1 MKVLLI
7 QPPHY
12 YDGGSRPPTNFL
24 LGLGYI
30 ARVLHNAGH
39 QVDVLDIWAHQWTNQ
54 EVIHNIQ
61 NIDHDIIGISAF
73 STQYAYVKWLIAE
86 LRKYSKAKIAVG
98 GALATFSAEIV
109 LKHTQAEICVIGDGE
124 LTFLE
129 ALKNLDNL
137 KTVEGIYFKQN
148 GEIIKNSPRKYIQ
161 NLDNIEF
168 PDWDLFPIEIYLKN
182 CAVFGYPN
190 IKAMNIVTSRG
201 CPWDCRFCSKT
212 FSGVRLRSIDNVID
226 EIKELKRRY
235 DIRGIAFNDELV
247 LINKQR
253 AYELCE
259 KIEPLQIKWSCQG
272 RVNNVDLD
280 LLKRMKKAGCLSV
293 GYGVESGSQTILDGM
308 NKKTT
313 VAQAHTAL
321 RDTVKAGLIPIVQ
334 MMYGYP
340 GETRETLQET
350 IDFFKNVVFLGPEII
365 NSLRLSATIPLPGAE
380 LYERAV
386 KDGLISNE
394 EKFLEELSAGYMH
407 NVQKL
412 LVNFTDFSKDEF
424 WRLKNDTERMIK
436 NEQVKR
442 HPVRFLIGLLLLRLK
457 QIVPYYKKWGLKAT
471 IKTVTKKL
479 FPLKKVIQS

>member
-12 YDGGSRPPTNFL
+12 YDGGSRPPTNFP

-54 EVIHNIQ
+54 EVIQNIR
-61 NIDHDIIGISAF
+61 NIDHDIIGISAM

-86 LRKYSKAKIAVG
+86 LRKYSKAKITVG

-109 LKHTQAEICVIGDGE
+109 LKHTQAEICVIGEGE
-124 LTFLE
+124 VTFLDV
-129 ALKNLDNL
+129 LKNLDNL

-161 NLDNIEF
+161 NLDTIEF
-168 PDWDLFPIEIYLKN
+168 PDWALFPLEIYLKN
-182 CAVFGYPN
+182 CAVFGYPH

-201 CPWDCRFCSKT
+201 CPWDCCFCSKN

-235 DIRGIAFNDELV
+235 AIRGIAFNDELV

-253 AYELCE
+253 AYELCQ

-272 RVNNVDLD
+272 RVNNVDFD

-321 RDTVKAGLIPIVQ
+321 RDTVKTGMKPIVQ

-350 IDFFKNVVFLGPEII
+350 IDFFKNAVFLGPEII
-365 NSLRLSATIPLPGAE
+365 NSLRLSATVPLPGAE

-424 WRLKNDTERMIK
+424 WRLKM
-436 NEQVKR
+436 
-442 HPVRFLIGLLLLRLK
+442 RLS
-457 QIVPYYKKWGLKAT
+457 G
-471 IKTVTKKL
+471 
-479 FPLKKVIQS
+479 